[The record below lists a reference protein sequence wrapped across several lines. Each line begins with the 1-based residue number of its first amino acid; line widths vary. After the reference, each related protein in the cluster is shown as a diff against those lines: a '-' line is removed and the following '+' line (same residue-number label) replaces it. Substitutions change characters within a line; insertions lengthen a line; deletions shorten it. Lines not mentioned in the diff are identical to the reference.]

1 MRILLTVAAAGVAL
15 LVTLWAQAQMGGGGM
30 MQGRGMMQ
38 GGGMMGG
45 SMVRHQYA
53 MHRGIPPEYASKKNP
68 LKATAENIDAGRAL
82 YTQNCAVCHGPK
94 GAGDG
99 EGGKA
104 LNPRPANL
112 IGLGRMPVA
121 TDGFLFW
128 TISEG
133 GTPVKSAM
141 PPYKSVL
148 KEDDIWRLILFVRT
162 LSTGW

>member
-1 MRILLTVAAAGVAL
+1 MRTLLTLAVAGIAVLLAL
-15 LVTLWAQAQMGGGGM
+15 PSHAQMGGGRGM
-30 MQGRGMMQ
+30 MQG

-45 SMVRHQYA
+45 SMVRHRFA
-53 MHRGIPPEYASKKNP
+53 MHNGIPAEYKSKKNP
-68 LKATAENIDAGRAL
+68 LKATSENIAAGRTL

-104 LNPRPANL
+104 LNPPPGNL
-112 IGLGRMPVA
+112 VGLGRMPVA
-121 TDGFLFW
+121 SDGFLMW

-148 KEDDIWRLILFVRT
+148 KEEDIWRLILYVRT
-162 LSTGW
+162 L

>member
-1 MRILLTVAAAGVAL
+1 MRTLLTPAVAGIAVLLAL
-15 LVTLWAQAQMGGGGM
+15 PSYAQMMGG
-30 MQGRGMMQ
+30 GRGMMQ
-38 GGGMMGG
+38 GGGGMMGG
-45 SMVRHQYA
+45 SMVRHRFA
-53 MHRGIPPEYASKKNP
+53 MHNGIPAEYASKTNP
-68 LKATAENIDAGRAL
+68 LKATSENIAAGRTL

-104 LNPRPANL
+104 LNPPPGNL
-112 IGLGRMPVA
+112 VGLGRMPVA
-121 TDGFLFW
+121 SDGFLMW

-148 KEDDIWRLILFVRT
+148 KEEDIWRLILYVRT
-162 LSTGW
+162 L